1 MGLIWTLIVGGVV
14 GWLASIF
21 MKTNRQMGILANILV
36 GVVGSAVGSWV
47 AGALG
52 LAAYGAL
59 ARWAVAIG
67 GAMLL
72 IVILKGL
79 KVLR

>member
-1 MGLIWTLIVGGVV
+1 MGLIWTLIVGGIV

-36 GVVGSAVGSWV
+36 GVVGSALGSWV
-47 AGALG
+47 AGAMG
-52 LAAYGAL
+52 LATYGAL
-59 ARWAVAIG
+59 ASWAVAIG

-72 IVILKGL
+72 IAILKGL